1 MWTVVVLQKEASA
14 GSGRWTPLMHGLDEF
29 AHANGTTPV
38 FLFVFLIFFFFKSL
52 SAQDIGGKTAC
63 LRSFLFTHIVLGS
76 FGGGMKWKTYQ
87 SLDRCHHV
95 AKSIGSVRP
104 KHFEQFL

>member
-29 AHANGTTPV
+29 AHGNGTTPV

-52 SAQDIGGKTAC
+52 SA
-63 LRSFLFTHIVLGS
+63 LRYWRKNRLFAFIFVYL
-76 FGGGMKWKTYQ
+76 
-87 SLDRCHHV
+87 HH
-95 AKSIGSVRP
+95 SGSVWRGDEMENVS
-104 KHFEQFL
+104 KF